1 MKNSAKG
8 LKLFSAREHYLKE
21 RKIQFDYKNVYKK
34 LTGDVENPLE
44 KINKTVLKKVR
55 DRRNNTLDYFLVNK
69 FNLGRFYLLLKNI
82 RYFEMCQDDP
92 LYPVQSIIQ
101 KIFLLSLSFTLNFWD
116 QKLNLISRTRM
127 IFLGK

>member
-1 MKNSAKG
+1 M
-8 LKLFSAREHYLKE
+8 FSAREHYLKE

-82 RYFEMCQDDP
+82 RYFEMRQDDP

-127 IFLGK
+127 IFLVK

>member
-1 MKNSAKG
+1 M
-8 LKLFSAREHYLKE
+8 FSAREHYLKE
-21 RKIQFDYKNVYKK
+21 TKIQFDYKNVYKK

>member
-1 MKNSAKG
+1 M
-8 LKLFSAREHYLKE
+8 FSAREHYLKE
-21 RKIQFDYKNVYKK
+21 TKIQFDYKNVYKK

-69 FNLGRFYLLLKNI
+69 LNLGRFYLLPKNI

>member
-1 MKNSAKG
+1 M
-8 LKLFSAREHYLKE
+8 FSAREHYLKE